1 MWQVFSSIY
10 FLVTPLVKKNDQAAA
25 MDSKI
30 PNPNEVDAKNV
41 VRLSFE

>member
-1 MWQVFSSIY
+1 MY
-10 FLVTPLVKKNDQAAA
+10 FLVTPLVKENDQATT

-30 PNPNEVDAKNV
+30 PNSNEVDAKNV